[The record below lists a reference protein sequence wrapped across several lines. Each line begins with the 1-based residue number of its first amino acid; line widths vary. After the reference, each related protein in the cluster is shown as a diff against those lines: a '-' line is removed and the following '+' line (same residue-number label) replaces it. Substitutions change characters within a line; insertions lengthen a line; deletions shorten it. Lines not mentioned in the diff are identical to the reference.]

1 MSSYDPSQWY
11 SYSKNRPNEVPS
23 KIVVADTET
32 NVADSSNIDRK
43 QSDENIALASDTS
56 QQQEQSGLEEM
67 PKREEVKL
75 DSITPLQSSNS
86 KVNNFIKRLQKMVR
100 ELPSCYKRKVTYDVI
115 CQLAESLIDDTVFE
129 IAKGLEDIQQL
140 SETNLLN
147 KRMKILS
154 DQKGQRMEMTK
165 RHQTE
170 LEDCGS
176 KAHQIKLLEREQG
189 EEKKVLNEKLERELM
204 QLDQTILLEIDQ
216 LVIDQQATLQRAGVP
231 LFFITNK
238 QEEVQLQMY
247 LLDFITRLIPEK
259 T

>member
-100 ELPSCYKRKVTYDVI
+100 ELPR
-115 CQLAESLIDDTVFE
+115 
-129 IAKGLEDIQQL
+129 
-140 SETNLLN
+140 
-147 KRMKILS
+147 
-154 DQKGQRMEMTK
+154 
-165 RHQTE
+165 
-170 LEDCGS
+170 
-176 KAHQIKLLEREQG
+176 
-189 EEKKVLNEKLERELM
+189 
-204 QLDQTILLEIDQ
+204 
-216 LVIDQQATLQRAGVP
+216 
-231 LFFITNK
+231 
-238 QEEVQLQMY
+238 
-247 LLDFITRLIPEK
+247 
-259 T
+259 

>member
-154 DQKGQRMEMTK
+154 DQKGIRFLT
-165 RHQTE
+165 
-170 LEDCGS
+170 
-176 KAHQIKLLEREQG
+176 LLTNHLHNFCFANII
-189 EEKKVLNEKLERELM
+189 VF
-204 QLDQTILLEIDQ
+204 LLEILKDKAHP
-216 LVIDQQATLQRAGVP
+216 LGTFNAFEVATSSAVLGSFHQSSTQP
-231 LFFITNK
+231 
-238 QEEVQLQMY
+238 
-247 LLDFITRLIPEK
+247 IPV
-259 T
+259 